1 MIPIHLQ
8 SKVKIMQLIKNY
20 NYTKYLEMLNIPKTR
35 NNIINNKL
43 KFHKNSSMILY
54 LLLKIHFVTRIILDK
69 YLFFIYFMGGMIY
82 FSTVGHIL
90 KYLQ

>member
-1 MIPIHLQ
+1 MIYIHSQ
-8 SKVKIMQLIKNY
+8 SKVKIMQLIKNH
-20 NYTKYLEMLNIPKTR
+20 NYSEYLEKLCLPKTK
-35 NNIINNKL
+35 NNIINNLL